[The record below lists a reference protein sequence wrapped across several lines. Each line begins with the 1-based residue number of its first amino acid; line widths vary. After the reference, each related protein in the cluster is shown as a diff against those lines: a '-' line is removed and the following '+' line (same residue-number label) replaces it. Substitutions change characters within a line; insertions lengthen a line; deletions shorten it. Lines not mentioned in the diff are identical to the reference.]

1 MAALVRFRRTR
12 RWLSESTSEVNEEP
26 MSDQVTRTEA
36 QPGPP
41 DRRRRADD
49 PSRGDARPD
58 VPPALRRLAAWSWR
72 LLVIITAVGLMLY
85 LLILLKVVVVPVI
98 VALFLATLLVPMVN
112 WLQARGWPH
121 LTAVLAVFLGAV
133 LLLVG
138 IIAGFVPLIAGELD
152 TLRQRADEGIG
163 EVQGFIASR
172 PFGLSEAD
180 LNRYLDQARE
190 RFTENSSG
198 LTQGAVQGATLVG
211 EVITGLILC
220 LFLTFFFVKDSERF
234 TRWILDFAG
243 HRRAGHLREIGTRS
257 ATAVNGYLRGQA
269 SVGAVDAVFIGIGL
283 AIVGVPLVVPLA
295 FLTFV
300 AAFLPLVGAF
310 VAGALAALVAL
321 VTKGVTAALIVVGI
335 TVLVQQLEGHLLAPL
350 LLGRAVSLHPVV
362 IILAL
367 AAGAILGGIIGAF
380 LAVPIAAVVTA
391 VGTYLR
397 GEPVGQPADTGQPEP
412 ETSRRG

>member
-1 MAALVRFRRTR
+1 
-12 RWLSESTSEVNEEP
+12 
-26 MSDQVTRTEA
+26 MSDQVTQAGAKAPAEPGPADGRRPPDDPA
-36 QPGPP
+36 QP
-41 DRRRRADD
+41 RR
-49 PSRGDARPD
+49 PRPD
-58 VPPALRRLAAWSWR
+58 VPPALQRMAAWSWR
-72 LLVIITAVGLMLY
+72 LLVILVAGGLVLY
-85 LLILLKVVVVPVI
+85 LLILLKVIVVPVI
-98 VALFLATLLVPMVN
+98 IALFLATLLVPVVK
-112 WLQARGWPH
+112 WLEARGWRH
-121 LTAVLAVFLGAV
+121 MWAVLAVFGGAV
-133 LLLVG
+133 LLLAA
-138 IIAGFVPLIAGELD
+138 IIAGFVPLISNEMEALG
-152 TLRQRADEGIG
+152 QRADEGVR
-163 EVQGFIASR
+163 EVQEYIASQ

-190 RFTENSSG
+190 RFRESSG
-198 LTQGAVQGATLVG
+198 ELTRGAIEGATLVG

-243 HRRAGHLREIGTRS
+243 PGRAGHLREVGRRS
-257 ATAVNGYLRGQA
+257 ATAVSGYLKGQA
-269 SVGAVDAVFIGIGL
+269 AVGLVDAVFIGIGL
-283 AIVGVPLVVPLA
+283 LIVGVPLVLPLA

-321 VTKGVTAALIVVGI
+321 VTKGFTAALIVVGI

-397 GEPVGQPADTGQPEP
+397 GDEPIGEPADQGEPEP
-412 ETSRRG
+412 ETSARG

>member
-1 MAALVRFRRTR
+1 MGPRRPATFG
-12 RWLSESTSEVNEEP
+12 EEP
-26 MSDQVTRTEA
+26 MSDQVSRTDA
-36 QPGPP
+36 QLKRPEQVPAEP
-41 DRRRRADD
+41 E
-49 PSRGDARPD
+49 PEQEPERPD
-58 VPPALRRLAAWSWR
+58 VPPMLQKLAAWSWR
-72 LLVIITAVGLMLY
+72 LLVVLTAAGLVLY
-85 LLILLKVVVVPVI
+85 LLIVLKVIVVPVI
-98 VALFLATLLVPMVN
+98 VALFLATLLVPLVR
-112 WLQARGWPH
+112 WLEGRGWRH
-121 LTAVLAVFLGAV
+121 IWAVLAVFVGAV
-133 LLLVG
+133 LVLAA
-138 IIAGFVPLIAGELD
+138 IIAGFVPLIGNELA
-152 TLRQRADEGIG
+152 TLRQRADEGVR
-163 EVQGFIASR
+163 EVQEFIASR

-180 LNRYLDQARE
+180 LNRYLEQARQ

-198 LTQGAVQGATLVG
+198 LTRGAVQGVTLVG

-243 HRRAGHLREIGTRS
+243 RHRETHLREIGQRS
-257 ATAVNGYLRGQA
+257 ATAVSGYLRGQA
-269 SVGAVDAVFIGIGL
+269 TVGLVDGVFIGIGL
-283 AIVGVPLVVPLA
+283 AVLGVPLVVPLA

-310 VAGALAALVAL
+310 AAGALAALVAL
-321 VTKGVTAALIVVGI
+321 VTKGVTTALLVVGL

-350 LLGRAVSLHPVV
+350 LLGRAVALHPVV

-397 GEPVGQPADTGQPEP
+397 GDQPIGEPADTGEPEP
-412 ETSRRG
+412 ETSGRRGSQP

>member
-1 MAALVRFRRTR
+1 
-12 RWLSESTSEVNEEP
+12 
-26 MSDQVTRTEA
+26 MSDQATRA
-36 QPGPP
+36 
-41 DRRRRADD
+41 
-49 PSRGDARPD
+49 DARPRRPD
-58 VPPALRRLAAWSWR
+58 DRRPRPDPTEDRARPEVPPALARLAAWSWR
-72 LLVIITAVGLMLY
+72 LLVVLAAAGLLLY
-85 LLILLKVVVVPVI
+85 LLIQLKVIVVPVI
-98 VALFLATLLVPMVN
+98 VALFLATLLVPLVR
-112 WLQARGWPH
+112 WLEARGWKH
-121 LTAVLAVFLGAV
+121 LPAVLAVFLGAV
-133 LLLVG
+133 LLLAG
-138 IIAGFVPLIAGELD
+138 IIAGFVPLIGNEMD
-152 TLRQRADEGIG
+152 TLRQRADEGVA
-163 EVQGFIASR
+163 EVQRFIASR

-180 LNRYLDQARE
+180 LNRYLDQARQ
-190 RFTENSSG
+190 RFTENSTG
-198 LTQGAVQGATLVG
+198 LTRGAVAGATLVG
-211 EVITGLILC
+211 ELITGLILS

-243 HRRAGHLREIGTRS
+243 PGRADHLREIGHRS
-257 ATAVNGYLRGQA
+257 ATAVSGYLRGQA
-269 SVGAVDAVFIGIGL
+269 SVGLVDGVFIGIGL

-335 TVLVQQLEGHLLAPL
+335 TVLVQQLEGHVLAPL

-367 AAGAILGGIIGAF
+367 AAGAVLGGIIGAF

-397 GEPVGQPADTGQPEP
+397 GDEPVGEPADRGEPEP
-412 ETSRRG
+412 ETSGRG